1 MTVSTEVSHN
11 EYTGNGV
18 TTTFPYTFRILNK
31 DNLVVQTLD
40 TNGNITT
47 LVMDTNYTVTGAG
60 SYSGGNIILPAPLAN
75 GWLITIDRELDVVQ
89 ETDLRNQGKFFAEVH
104 ENAFDY
110 LTMLI
115 QQCFGWTRRAL
126 LKPNFLSKY
135 YDAKQNQI
143 SNLADPTKNQDATTK
158 IYSDTLYADFSKKA
172 DMLQDAFESGMYGY
186 ITMDS
191 FQAGA
196 TLTLLNQVLRDTRNG
211 EYYRWDGSLPKVVPP
226 GSIPETTGGIGL
238 GAWVSVG
245 DAALRGELGS
255 PGGADLVHWRHLNE
269 KSLSMSVSSRLRKK
283 IYASDFG
290 VTASTTP
297 AFNLSAMQAMVD
309 DSATLNV
316 AAVFDVSC
324 SLSYGVVLRS
334 NCVIFIPRNVTIK
347 VADGVDGPV
356 LTQGVNP
363 GLTNVYVEGG
373 VLDGNQQ
380 NAPRTDAVS
389 VMDFGVCSNIVLKGI
404 TAKNGSGYGFA
415 FQARPQAAVTP
426 HLQGIAKDVILDSC
440 HAINNGTG
448 RAAGGDTY
456 DGFDIKYVEGCIIT
470 ECSAIGNID
479 KGFDPRG
486 DRIFMS
492 NLQAIS
498 NGSHGFGF
506 SASYSDTGHAVKGS
520 FLVSNLFA
528 DSNGQSSFYCSEGV
542 TANTVRYSLH
552 GTNLLGKQSG
562 TNGFRIEAQNA
573 DILATNVEL
582 RGAGTHGIY
591 ITSTSVNSCNIS
603 NLLVRGV
610 TSNGIVVDPGAAAPI
625 QFNNIDVIANA
636 YGAAVYSPEAVIFN
650 GGRLSGSTNGP
661 IRVDAAAANPI
672 MTGIV
677 DGDITYKK
685 GDVINSSSSTIALKL
700 GLERVIVSSTSNI
713 NSITPMLE
721 NREVSLVSSGN
732 VTYQNSSQMQ
742 LKTSPVTIADGM
754 VIKFIAIGGKW
765 RQI

>member
-1 MTVSTEVSHN
+1 MATQPTHLPVPSETPRDLKFNAGKIDEFVTSTAHT
-11 EYTGNGV
+11 YTDRFGV
-18 TTTFPYTFRILNK
+18 QHWTIAGIQYTATQVILS
-31 DNLVVQTLD
+31 L
-40 TNGNITT
+40 G
-47 LVMDTNYTVTGAG
+47 
-60 SYSGGNIILPAPLAN
+60 
-75 GWLITIDRELDVVQ
+75 
-89 ETDLRNQGKFFAEVH
+89 F
-104 ENAFDY
+104 
-110 LTMLI
+110 
-115 QQCFGWTRRAL
+115 
-126 LKPNFLSKY
+126 
-135 YDAKQNQI
+135 
-143 SNLADPTKNQDATTK
+143 
-158 IYSDTLYADFSKKA
+158 
-172 DMLQDAFESGMYGY
+172 

-196 TLTLLNQVLRDTRNG
+196 TLTLPNQVLRDTSTG
-211 EYYRWDGSLPKVVPP
+211 EYYRWDGLFPP
-226 GSIPETTGGIGL
+226 GGKIVTAGSTPASSGGIGI
-238 GAWVSVG
+238 GAWLSVG
-245 DAALRGELGS
+245 DAVLRGELGS
-255 PGGADLVHWRHLNE
+255 PAGGDLVKWHHMNA
-269 KSLSMSVSSRLRKK
+269 KSLSMSVASRLRKK
-283 IYASDFG
+283 IYASDYG
-290 VTASTTP
+290 VTALSTP
-297 AFNLSAMQAMVD
+297 AENLSAMQAMVD
-309 DSATLNV
+309 DSAALNV
-316 AAVFDVSC
+316 AVVFNVSC

-347 VADGVDGPV
+347 VANGVDGPV
-356 LTQGVNP
+356 LTQGTTA

-373 VLDGNQQ
+373 ILDGNQQ

-426 HLQGIAKDVILDSC
+426 HLQGIAKDIILDNC
-440 HAINNGTG
+440 HAINNGVG
-448 RAAGGDTY
+448 RVTGGDTY

-470 ECSAIGNID
+470 DCSAIGNID

-486 DRIFMS
+486 DRVLMVNCRS
-492 NLQAIS
+492 IS

-506 SASYSDTGHAVKGS
+506 SASFSDTGHAVKGS
-520 FLVSNLFA
+520 FLASNLFA

-542 TANTVRYSLH
+542 TANGVRYSLNA
-552 GTNLLGKQSG
+552 TNLIGKQSG

-582 RGAGTHGIY
+582 RGAGTHGVY
-591 ITSTSVNSCNIS
+591 ITSTSVNSCNIT
-603 NLLVRGV
+603 NLLMRDI
-610 TSNGIVVDPGAAAPI
+610 TSNGIVVDPGATAPI

-650 GGRLSGSTNGP
+650 GGRLSGVTNGP
-661 IRVDAAAANPI
+661 IRIDAAAANPI

-685 GDVINSSSSTIALKL
+685 GDVVANTSSTLALKL

-721 NREVSLVSSGN
+721 NREVSIVSSGN
-732 VTYQNSSQMQ
+732 ITYQNSSQMQ